1 MTESELPKASLG
13 DNERRR
19 VKQLAALPVAL
30 RARRV
35 CWSDFDEFA
44 NRLTASGLDLS

>member
-30 RARRV
+30 ALAAYV
-35 CWSDFDEFA
+35 GQI
-44 NRLTASGLDLS
+44 LTSSLIDSQPLV